1 MNKRELNS
9 QGSYNLIG
17 EMFVVAA
24 VVKAVIKSTI
34 KLNLPKTVRSA
45 GDEAMLLR
53 SFCVVLRPC
62 ENWKIFHSFV
72 FFFSP

>member
-24 VVKAVIKSTI
+24 VVKAVIKSI

-45 GDEAMLLR
+45 GDEAMLLP
-53 SFCVVLRPC
+53 SFRVV
-62 ENWKIFHSFV
+62 FTSV
-72 FFFSP
+72 